1 MARETTSNHERI
13 DAEYERLR
21 RYSDYREFTRGKRD
35 GRLGYPLAGIS
46 EIYIEGYILGRMVAQ
61 RVRRDTPRFHI
72 SPARRMS

>member
-1 MARETTSNHERI
+1 MAQHDTTDKDRI

-21 RYSDYREFTRGKRD
+21 RYADYREFARGKRD

-61 RVRRDTPRFHI
+61 RVRRDAPRFHV